1 MELTYRQM
9 FGEKPKGRPRSP
21 LESGDNPELDT
32 SEFLKEDDIKKYQSM
47 IGAAQWVINLGRFDI
62 AVHVMS
68 MSSFRVQP
76 RVGHLSRMKRI
87 YSYLLNYN
95 NSVIRI
101 RTELPDVSDFNFFE
115 YDWSNSPYAGAR
127 EDIPSNLPNA
137 RGKPVLMTSFVDANL
152 YHDALSGKSVT
163 GVLHFLNKTPLDWF
177 SKKQNTVETATF
189 GSENNAAR
197 AAIEQI
203 RANKQ
208 TLMYLGVPLAGPPIL
223 LGDNES
229 VVNSGTHPHGKLH
242 TNAI

>member
-1 MELTYRQM
+1 M
-9 FGEKPKGRPRSP
+9 
-21 LESGDNPELDT
+21 ESGDNQELDT

-101 RTELPDVSDFNFFE
+101 RTELPDISDFNFFE

-177 SKKQNTVETATF
+177 SKKQNTV
-189 GSENNAAR
+189 
-197 AAIEQI
+197 
-203 RANKQ
+203 
-208 TLMYLGVPLAGPPIL
+208 
-223 LGDNES
+223 
-229 VVNSGTHPHGKLH
+229 
-242 TNAI
+242 